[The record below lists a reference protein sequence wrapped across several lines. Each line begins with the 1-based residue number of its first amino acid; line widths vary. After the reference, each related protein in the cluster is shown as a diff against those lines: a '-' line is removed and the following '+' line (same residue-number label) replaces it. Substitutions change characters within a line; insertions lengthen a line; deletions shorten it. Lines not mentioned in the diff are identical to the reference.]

1 MSFQDQYV
9 GLTQSA
15 QDFISS
21 LKESKEFI
29 REEYIEVCEDSE
41 HTPVT
46 GIKIIVTPKDSS
58 KHTEEYYVEELQT
71 VPDSSVKMY
80 FTCLRHIGVK
90 PIQSGRSRP
99 ELEDLGASHKWTEDN
114 KFTSEYDVVVGK
126 YNVY

>member
-15 QDFISS
+15 QDFITN
-21 LKESKEFI
+21 LKTSKEFI

-46 GIKIIVTPKDSS
+46 GIKIILKPKDSS
-58 KHTEEYYVEELQT
+58 KHIEEYYVEELQAI
-71 VPDSSVKMY
+71 PDSTVNMY
-80 FTCLRHIGVK
+80 FTCLRHVGVK
-90 PIQSGRSRP
+90 PIQSGRTRS
-99 ELEDLGASHKWTEDN
+99 ELEDLGASHQWTED
-114 KFTSEYDVVVGK
+114 KTFTSEYDVGIGK